1 MNSDPTLEHAELPT
15 HTDPIK
21 EHVFDGNICE
31 YDKRLPNWWL
41 TTFWGMIAFAFCYWV
56 WSHEWKL
63 APEPT
68 VALKEEMAENA
79 RIATRSSAV
88 LTDDILWKMSEDRT
102 VTQAG
107 AATFATTC
115 ASCHMADLSGAIGPN
130 LKDTQ
135 WIHGEHPMEV
145 MNTITQGVLAKGMP
159 TWGPILG
166 KQKITELTAYI
177 FSFHHQGEPAEKVPG
192 WTPIAPG
199 APQVTQVTKQG
210 AQ

>member
-1 MNSDPTLEHAELPT
+1 MNTDPELEHAALPP
-15 HTDPIK
+15 HTDPIR

-41 TTFWGMIAFAFCYWV
+41 TAFWGMIVFSFAYWV
-56 WSHEWKL
+56 WTHEWKL
-63 APEPT
+63 APTPA
-68 VALKEEMAENA
+68 VALQQEMDENA
-79 RIATRSSAV
+79 RLATRNASV
-88 LTDDILWKMSEDRT
+88 VDDALLWKLSQDRT

-107 AATFATTC
+107 AATFTTTC
-115 ASCHMADLSGAIGPN
+115 ASCHVADLSGAIGPN

-135 WIHGEHPMEV
+135 WIHGGQPLEV

-177 FSFHHQGEPAEKVPG
+177 FSFHQEGEKIEKVAG

-199 APQVTQVTKQG
+199 APQPAQPVTAG